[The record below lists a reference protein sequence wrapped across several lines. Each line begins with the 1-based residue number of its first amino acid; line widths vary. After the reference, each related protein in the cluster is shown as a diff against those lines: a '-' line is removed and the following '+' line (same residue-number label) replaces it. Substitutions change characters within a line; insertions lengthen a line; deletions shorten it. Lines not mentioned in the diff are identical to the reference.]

1 MSTPHLGNESIK
13 SCCPFCGASGEDL
26 TIERR
31 RLRFFV
37 SCDGCGAEGPTTTDE
52 DEAIKAWE
60 QRNQ

>member
-1 MSTPHLGNESIK
+1 MTPMDVP
-13 SCCPFCGASGEDL
+13 CPFCGALGEDL